1 LTMKSGVECEY
12 FLISPDGNS
21 IADPR
26 DTQSKPCYD
35 QSALMRRYDLIKEI
49 CDCMIEMG
57 WGPYQNDHEDANGQF
72 EMNWDYSDCL
82 KTADR
87 HTFFKYM
94 VKTIAE
100 KHGLRATF
108 MPKPFENLT
117 GNGCHAH
124 ISVWDGKKN
133 KFLDNSNNLG
143 LSKMAY
149 NFLGGVIKHASSLS
163 AFFNPT
169 INSYRRINAPPTKSG
184 ASWSPSSI
192 SYTGNNRTHMIRIP
206 DPGRFE
212 LRLMDGS
219 ANPYLLQAG
228 VLAAGINGIR
238 KRVNPGKPLF
248 CNMYTDH
255 KKYPNLKKLPNTLE
269 ESLDMLNSNTIL
281 KNAFGKD
288 VLNSYL
294 KLKNSEIWKWK
305 NWEISWS
312 LSKQSSSEKNIKILL
327 VHGFG
332 ASKNHWRHNQD
343 FLGKFSNC
351 FAIDLLGFG
360 KSSQPSAL
368 LNYEPDKEN
377 SIKYS
382 FDLWGNQISTFCAEV
397 IKSPVYLVG
406 NSIGGVIALKAAE
419 ILKDNCKGIILIDC
433 AQRTMDDKRLKKSD
447 ILMNLLRPVLK
458 TIVRQRLISNTLFTR
473 AANPK
478 VIKRILEQA
487 YPSGKNIDKELIE
500 ILYQPSQRKNSKEAF
515 RGFINLFD
523 DYLATDLF
531 DKVNAPIQLIWGE
544 KDPWES
550 LNEAK
555 EWKNKFRNIK
565 RLDVIKNAG
574 HCPHDEE
581 PEETNKLICEFLQE
595 TK

>member
-1 LTMKSGVECEY
+1 MPKNLFKIAKEKKIKYFLISFVDLFGVLRSKLVPAHAIKDMQETGAGFAGFAAWLDMTPADSDMFGIPDPDSLIQLPWNKEVGWLASDLWMNGKPVDASPRIMLKKQIKKLSKQGLTMKSGVECEY
-12 FLISPDGNS
+12 FLISPNGDS

-133 KFLDNSNNLG
+133 KFLDKSNNLG

-219 ANPYLLQAG
+219 ANPYLLQAS
-228 VLAAGINGIR
+228 VLAAGINGI
-238 KRVNPGKPLF
+238 KNKIDPGKPLN
-248 CNMYTDH
+248 CNMYEDFA
-255 KKYPNLKKLPNTLE
+255 KYPNLPKLPDELDQSLNQLKQNKEMNVAFGTQVIDSYIKLRSAEIKEFNNIERFDKSKPITKWERQNTL
-269 ESLDMLNSNTIL
+269 
-281 KNAFGKD
+281 
-288 VLNSYL
+288 
-294 KLKNSEIWKWK
+294 
-305 NWEISWS
+305 
-312 LSKQSSSEKNIKILL
+312 
-327 VHGFG
+327 
-332 ASKNHWRHNQD
+332 
-343 FLGKFSNC
+343 
-351 FAIDLLGFG
+351 
-360 KSSQPSAL
+360 
-368 LNYEPDKEN
+368 
-377 SIKYS
+377 
-382 FDLWGNQISTFCAEV
+382 
-397 IKSPVYLVG
+397 
-406 NSIGGVIALKAAE
+406 
-419 ILKDNCKGIILIDC
+419 DC
-433 AQRTMDDKRLKKSD
+433 
-447 ILMNLLRPVLK
+447 
-458 TIVRQRLISNTLFTR
+458 
-473 AANPK
+473 
-478 VIKRILEQA
+478 
-487 YPSGKNIDKELIE
+487 
-500 ILYQPSQRKNSKEAF
+500 
-515 RGFINLFD
+515 
-523 DYLATDLF
+523 
-531 DKVNAPIQLIWGE
+531 
-544 KDPWES
+544 
-550 LNEAK
+550 
-555 EWKNKFRNIK
+555 
-565 RLDVIKNAG
+565 
-574 HCPHDEE
+574 
-581 PEETNKLICEFLQE
+581 
-595 TK
+595 